1 VVFGL
6 PLERGARGE
15 AVRDLHRRL
24 TALGH
29 APGGDAPG
37 HYGEGTTGAVRAFQ
51 GDRGLRADGVCGAQT
66 WSALVEAGYRLGQR
80 LLYRRTP
87 MLRGDDVAS
96 LQRTLGALG
105 FDAGRIDG
113 IFGDA
118 TAAALVEFQRNA
130 GITVDGICG
139 PASLAALERLSAKG
153 QDQEPVAGLRE
164 REHLLE
170 APRGLN
176 GRRVAVGHEGGLPA
190 LVTAAARALAQAG
203 AEPLVLAHPDGSH
216 QASEANAAA
225 VEVYVGLRLDPHGEG
240 CTTCYYR
247 GYRYESAGGRRL
259 AELLRDALAPVV
271 GSTNLT
277 TQGMSIPILRETR
290 MPAVVCE
297 LGPGPVVVERSQE
310 IAAAVVSALLH
321 WTAAPCD

>member
-1 VVFGL
+1 VFGL
-6 PLERGARGE
+6 PLQPGARGE
-15 AVRDLHRRL
+15 AVRDVQRRL

-29 APGGDAPG
+29 VPGGDAPG
-37 HYGEGTTGAVRAFQ
+37 HYGSGTAAAVCSFQ
-51 GDRGLRADGVCGAQT
+51 RQRGLRVDGVCGAQT

-87 MLRGDDVAS
+87 MLRGDDVAN
-96 LQRTLGALG
+96 LQRRLGALG

-118 TAAALVEFQRNA
+118 AAAALVEFQRNA
-130 GITVDGICG
+130 GLTVDGICG
-139 PASLAALERLSAKG
+139 PASVAALDRLSAPG
-153 QDQEPVAGLRE
+153 RDEQPVAGLRE

-170 APRGLN
+170 APRSLS
-176 GRRVAVGHEGGLPA
+176 GRRVAVGHEGELSA

-203 AEPLVLAHPDGSH
+203 AEPFVVAHPDGS
-216 QASEANAAA
+216 QLASQANAAG
-225 VEVYVGLRLDPHGEG
+225 VEVYVGLRLDPRGHG
-240 CTTCYYR
+240 CSTCYYA

-259 AELLRDALAPVV
+259 AELLHAALERVLGA
-271 GSTNLT
+271 GGQG

-297 LGPGPVVVERSQE
+297 LAPGPVVVERSQE
-310 IAAAVVSALLH
+310 IAAAVAGALAR